1 MGKPCCSPV
10 SGNHGTIR
18 HASHGHFTCV
28 DGQIAI
34 YTIEGDPTLTVDLMG
49 GVYGIPA
56 EMNPR
61 LNERAINFEGVR
73 VLDPLYLFQSK
84 CHCLTNLPQ
93 GERQDKKHL
102 LILSLI
108 LPEYFCELLQQAK
121 AKIIEERSIINE
133 LKLLLKISNQ
143 SQVKQSLELI
153 GSNVA
158 RLFPV
163 DELLTTELPL
173 IQKFAQMTLMPRLS

>member
-1 MGKPCCSPV
+1 
-10 SGNHGTIR
+10 
-18 HASHGHFTCV
+18 
-28 DGQIAI
+28 
-34 YTIEGDPTLTVDLMG
+34 MG

-158 RLFPV
+158 GLFPV
-163 DELLTTELPL
+163 DALLTTELPL
-173 IQKFAQMTLMPRLS
+173 IQKFAQMSLMPRLS